1 MEQTEKFLLN
11 KGLNRK
17 TINKVLFTIEEVG
30 MLIHEKNQGK
40 KILAEYTLF
49 LKPDKIEIS
58 IRDDGKINDIT
69 DEDTEIKSFRSYIF
83 SLAELKIFNTKKYLT
98 VTSLNRNIFYVE
110 RLKK

>member
-17 TINKVLFTIEEVG
+17 TINKVLFAIEEAG

-58 IRDDGKINDIT
+58 IRDNGKIYDIT
-69 DEDTEIKSFRSYIF
+69 DEDTEIKSFGSYIF
-83 SLAELKIFNTKKYLT
+83 SLAAEKMFHTKKYLT
-98 VTSLNRNIFYVE
+98 VTSFNRNIFYIE
-110 RLKK
+110 RV